1 MKAGGGNSDLE
12 GANVW
17 LAVNEE
23 TITLLDVTSM
33 QSVARVPYSAVVTFG
48 GCQDDLMV
56 VVNNCDIQGPG
67 TQKMLFA
74 LPKPKVFAIAS
85 RHQKHRLTFF
95 FSNVDIGIDA
105 AHSRLHERSRL
116 RSAQHTERYFVEIG
130 FSSFGAQQN
139 QRAGQRPQ
147 WFIESSDTSQCRARY
162 PTRYTR
168 NGKQDATPPPPPLP
182 RRNRQQA
189 PYHGRQLT
197 TENRRRLLSLFCLC
211 RARQLIYGHVWCE

>member
-1 MKAGGGNSDLE
+1 MISWLSSTTAISKGLE
-12 GANVW
+12 HKKCF
-17 LAVNEE
+17 
-23 TITLLDVTSM
+23 LLFLNP
-33 QSVARVPYSAVVTFG
+33 RYLP
-48 GCQDDLMV
+48 LLP
-56 VVNNCDIQGPG
+56 DI
-67 TQKMLFA
+67 KE
-74 LPKPKVFAIAS
+74 
-85 RHQKHRLTFF
+85 HRLTFFF

-197 TENRRRLLSLFCLC
+197 TANRRLLLSLFCLC